1 MRSEAKPT
9 PPKSR
14 RATKPLSQSRKPS
27 RDADH
32 EYFTRNFP
40 SLVRKHGGKWIVL
53 VQGHLVGISHKGK
66 LAGLIAK
73 ARSQYPAGTPF
84 IAPIPTRDEIECVL

>member
-1 MRSEAKPT
+1 MRSEAKT
-9 PPKSR
+9 LRPKN
-14 RATKPLSQSRKPS
+14 RAAVAHARQSRTAG

-32 EYFTRNFP
+32 DYFARNFP

-53 VQGHLVGISHKGK
+53 VQGRLVGIAGKDK
-66 LAGLIAK
+66 LAHLISK
-73 ARSQYPAGTPF
+73 ARAQYPASTPF